1 MPTYDFRCN
10 NCKKRF
16 DIFLSYADYESAVIK
31 CAHCGSSDVE
41 RKIGRIRVARSG
53 DSRVEQFSDPSILG
67 NMGQDPESMGRMM
80 RKMSDETGNPM
91 PPEFEEVVG
100 RLEKGESP
108 DKIEKQMPDLG
119 SDSGFP
125 AGGMG

>member
-16 DIFLSYADYESAVIK
+16 DVFLSYADYEKAEIK
-31 CAHCGSSDVE
+31 CTHCGSSDIQ
-41 RKIGRIRVARSG
+41 RKIGRIRVAKSD
-53 DSRVEQFSDPSILG
+53 DSRAEDYSDPSVLG

-80 RKMSDETGNPM
+80 RKMSSETGNPM
-91 PPEFEEVVG
+91 PPEFDEVVS

-108 DKIEKQMPDLG
+108 DQIEKQMPDLG
-119 SDSGFP
+119 NDSGFP
-125 AGGMG
+125 AGGLG

>member
-16 DIFLSYADYESAVIK
+16 DVFLSYADYEKAEIK
-31 CAHCGSSDVE
+31 CAHCGSSDIQ
-41 RKIGRIRVARSG
+41 RKIGRIRVAKSD
-53 DSRVEQFSDPSILG
+53 DSRAEEYSDPSVLG

-80 RKMSDETGNPM
+80 RKMSSETGNPM
-91 PPEFEEVVG
+91 PPEFDEVVS

-108 DKIEKQMPDLG
+108 DQIEKQMPDLG

-125 AGGMG
+125 AGGLG